1 MPEEEEEVVVTTV
14 SGSLRKV
21 TSTPSGVSQVWV
33 RSVGDRVSGGDV
45 VVAERDRVP
54 VDNGVVRMELSPG
67 PAVMV
72 LVHENRV
79 TRSIPLFVADSG
91 SQTLGN
97 AVQQGLALD
106 GRDESELEA
115 LMRQVASQV
124 ASVASSTRWDGD
136 RLVVNGVR
144 SPSLTGARGPVGATG
159 PKGATG
165 ERGPQGVQGA
175 TGERGPV
182 GPQGPRGNT
191 GPQGPTGPT
200 GPKGAPGDVSMADFR
215 PVRDAAL
222 NRPNGWIIPSESQLN
237 ATEKKAR
244 PGDLIHVVETGET
257 WEVY

>member
-1 MPEEEEEVVVTTV
+1 MTTV

-21 TSTPSGVSQVWV
+21 TSVPSGVSQVWV
-33 RSVGDRVSGGDV
+33 RSVGDRVAGADV

-54 VDNGVVRMELSPG
+54 VRDGVVRMELSPG

-124 ASVASSTRWDGD
+124 AAVASTTRWDGD
-136 RLVVNGVR
+136 RLVVNGKT
-144 SPSLTGARGPVGATG
+144 SPSLTGPQGPKGNTGPRGPAGPTGPQGATGPRGPVG
-159 PKGATG
+159 
-165 ERGPQGVQGA
+165 E
-175 TGERGPV
+175 
-182 GPQGPRGNT
+182 
-191 GPQGPTGPT
+191 
-200 GPKGAPGDVSMADFR
+200 VSMADFR
-215 PVRDAAL
+215 PVRDAAM

-244 PGDLIHVVETGET
+244 VGDLIHVVETRET